1 MIYIDA
7 DACPVK
13 NETINVGLRH
23 KIEIFIVSNGGI
35 RLNPSPMVHTI
46 IVERGMDVAD
56 KWISSRVK
64 KFDIVITNDMPLA
77 FDVIKLGAL
86 VLTPYGKKLSSS
98 NIGQILA
105 TRNLMHELRSID
117 NFMQGKGNS
126 FSKKNRSDFLNN
138 LEQVI
143 RSTK

>member
-23 KIEIFIVSNGGI
+23 KIEIIIVSNGGL
-35 RLNPSPMVHTI
+35 RPNPNPLVQTI
-46 IVERGMDVAD
+46 IVEPGMDVAD

-64 KFDIVITNDMPLA
+64 KFDIVITNDIPLA

-86 VLTPYGKKLSSS
+86 VLTPYGKKLNSA

-105 TRNLMHELRSID
+105 TRNLMHELRSMD
-117 NFMQGKGNS
+117 NFMRGIGNS

-138 LEQVI
+138 LEQLI
-143 RSTK
+143 QSIK

>member
-35 RLNPSPMVHTI
+35 RPNPNPMVHTI
-46 IVERGMDVAD
+46 IVERGIDVAD

-64 KFDIVITNDMPLA
+64 KI
-77 FDVIKLGAL
+77 
-86 VLTPYGKKLSSS
+86 
-98 NIGQILA
+98 
-105 TRNLMHELRSID
+105 
-117 NFMQGKGNS
+117 
-126 FSKKNRSDFLNN
+126 
-138 LEQVI
+138 
-143 RSTK
+143 